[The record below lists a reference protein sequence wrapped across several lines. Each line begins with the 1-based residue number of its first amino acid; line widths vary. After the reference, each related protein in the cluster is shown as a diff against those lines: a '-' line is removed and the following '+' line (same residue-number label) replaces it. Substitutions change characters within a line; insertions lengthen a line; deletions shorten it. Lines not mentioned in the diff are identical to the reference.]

1 MADARAIIAACANA
15 RSVAF
20 VGAGF
25 IGLEAAGALHARGLE
40 VHAVAPDDVPL
51 ARALGPGIG
60 GFLAGLHREQGGVFQ
75 LPATAKGFDGSVP
88 TPEEGHPAAAD
99 MYVHG
104 FRVSPRQQLS
114 P

>member
-20 VGAGF
+20 VGAGL

-40 VHAVAPDDVPL
+40 VHVAATAEVPM

-60 GFLAGLHREQGGVFQ
+60 GSLAGLHREPGVVFPLLPSATGLGGAVRTLQ
-75 LPATAKGFDGSVP
+75 AGPPNRAP
-88 TPEEGHPAAAD
+88 TRGAGA
-99 MYVHG
+99 
-104 FRVSPRQQLS
+104 R
-114 P
+114 